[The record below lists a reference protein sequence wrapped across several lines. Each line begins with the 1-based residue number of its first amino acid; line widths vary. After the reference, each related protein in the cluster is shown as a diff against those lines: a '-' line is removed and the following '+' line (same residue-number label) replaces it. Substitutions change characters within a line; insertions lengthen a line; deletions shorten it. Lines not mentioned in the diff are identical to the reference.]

1 MTRAARPAPPGTE
14 RLFAYGTLLLPA
26 IMHAVIGRRASGRAA
41 TLAGY
46 ARFLMGG
53 ETFPAIVP
61 DARRETRGLLFDDIT
76 RGELTRLD
84 AYEGDLYAQV
94 RVEVGLDAGERADA
108 LTYVLLPEHRDQLT
122 AKLWDRERFAAE
134 QAAAFLKSLRAEG
147 ES

>member
-1 MTRAARPAPPGTE
+1 MTRRTAGEARTRE
-14 RLFAYGTLLLPA
+14 RVFAYGTLLLPQ
-26 IMHAVIGRRASGRAA
+26 IMQAVIGRRSSGCSA
-41 TLAGY
+41 TLPGY
-46 ARFLMGG
+46 ARFLMRG
-53 ETFPAIVP
+53 ECFPAIVP

-84 AYEGDLYAQV
+84 AYEGDMYAQV

-122 AKLWDRERFAAE
+122 AELWDRERFAAE
-134 QAAAFLKSLRAEG
+134 QAAAFLESLRAEV